1 MYKSFN
7 YVVICFYSFFTKI
20 YQANLFI
27 NFYGNFNEDYPVHHT
42 GNNRFIL
49 DR

>member
-1 MYKSFN
+1 MDKSFN

-20 YQANLFI
+20 YQANLSF
-27 NFYGNFNEDYPVHHT
+27 NFSGNFGEDYPVHHT